1 MEGSNM
7 NNWIEETYVS
17 RYNSLKLGMYLTQV
31 KSRYLLEYIWISSF
45 LVFIQEMS
53 KYFLNS
59 NS

>member
-17 RYNSLKLGMYLTQV
+17 RYNSLKLGMHLTQV